1 MSITTNQSVSVLDR
15 WTAPG
20 TSNTMPRAVYGD
32 PNNNNRASSRYIEDG
47 SYLRI
52 KNVTLTYNLPESLF
66 GKVIFDYAKVYMS
79 GQNLFTFSNYSG
91 FDPEVSTNGID
102 NNLYPLT
109 RTISLGFNVGF

>member
-1 MSITTNQSVSVLDR
+1 
-15 WTAPG
+15 
-20 TSNTMPRAVYGD
+20 MPRAVYGD

-52 KNVTLTYNLPESLF
+52 KNVTLTYNLPEILF